1 MQKSKIIIDS
11 NKDIFIE
18 ERKHE
23 KQLLRNL
30 KNNPIIYN
38 KYLIKQV
45 FDENEIE
52 LLKQIK
58 NNRQL

>member
-1 MQKSKIIIDS
+1 MPKSKLVIDS
-11 NKDIFIE
+11 NKDIFIQ
-18 ERKHE
+18 ERRHE
-23 KQLLRNL
+23 KQLFNKL

-52 LLKQIK
+52 ILKQIK
-58 NNRQL
+58 KNRQL

>member
-1 MQKSKIIIDS
+1 MPKSKLVIDS
-11 NKDIFIE
+11 NKDIFIQ
-18 ERKHE
+18 ERRHE
-23 KQLLRNL
+23 KQLLNKL

-52 LLKQIK
+52 ILKQIK
-58 NNRQL
+58 KNRQL